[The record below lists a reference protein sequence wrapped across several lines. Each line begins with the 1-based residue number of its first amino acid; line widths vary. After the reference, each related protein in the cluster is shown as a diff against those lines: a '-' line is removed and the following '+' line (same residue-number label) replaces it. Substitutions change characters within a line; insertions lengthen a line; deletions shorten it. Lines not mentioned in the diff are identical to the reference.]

1 MQLKQTLEDEATRP
15 QAFDI
20 IHSLVGHIE
29 VHPGKERGH
38 CDVVVVG
45 ALAQFLAFAQQ
56 KTTAGS
62 SRADGTSLMVA
73 GARNRLDLQL
83 RELLKTAIVWE
94 NTASGLRTSAVG
106 P

>member
-1 MQLKQTLEDEATRP
+1 
-15 QAFDI
+15 
-20 IHSLVGHIE
+20 VE
-29 VHPGKERGH
+29 VVIFAWFREGQDPGQERGH

-62 SRADGTSLMVA
+62 SEPTVR
-73 GARNRLDLQL
+73 
-83 RELLKTAIVWE
+83 
-94 NTASGLRTSAVG
+94 